1 VIILKIGGGN
11 DINLEGIANDLPG
24 VEEPFIIVHGANAI
38 RDFLAERLQIHRK
51 TVTSVSGYT
60 SVFSDR
66 EIIDLQMMAYAGLR
80 NKRIVELL
88 RQNDIDA
95 VGLSGLDGGVIRGK
109 RNAGIRVR
117 ENGKLKLLRDLSGK
131 PKAVNTSLLDL
142 LMENGYVPVLTM
154 PISDETNTAINSE
167 NDDVVAV
174 LQGVYRAKRVVHLIE
189 APGLLEDPSDPGS
202 VIACLSPRELGERE
216 KSAKGRMRRKLLAIK
231 NLFETGAEEV
241 IIADGRTEHPVQD
254 ALKGHGTLIKSF
266 VGVQGAVFQKSPLAA
281 GASMLLDP
289 LCTAREISDASD
301 LISNHYR
308 ESQHGTHR
316 RHR

>member
-11 DINLEGIANDLPG
+11 DINLEGIANDLRG
-24 VEEPFIIVHGANAI
+24 VEEPFIIVHGANAL
-38 RDFLAERLQIHRK
+38 RDSLAERLQTPKK
-51 TVTSVSGYT
+51 TVTSVSGYS

-131 PKAVNTSLLDL
+131 PKTVNTSLLDL

-189 APGLLEDPSDPGS
+189 APGLLEDPSDPAS
-202 VIACLSPRELGERE
+202 VIACLSPLELGEKE
-216 KSAKGRMRRKLLAIK
+216 KSARGRMKRKLLAIK
-231 NLFETGAEEV
+231 NLFEGGAEEV

-254 ALKGHGTLIKSF
+254 ALKGHGTLIKRFS
-266 VGVQGAVFQKSPLAA
+266 GVQGAAFQKSPLAA
-281 GASMLLDP
+281 G
-289 LCTAREISDASD
+289 
-301 LISNHYR
+301 
-308 ESQHGTHR
+308 GTGER
-316 RHR
+316 L

>member
-1 VIILKIGGGN
+1 MIILKIGGGN
-11 DINLEGIANDLPG
+11 DINLEGIAHDLPG
-24 VEEPFIIVHGANAI
+24 VEEPFIIVHGANAL
-38 RDFLAERLQIHRK
+38 RDSLAERLQIPKK

-88 RQNDIDA
+88 RQNNIDA

-131 PKAVNTSLLDL
+131 PKSVNTSLLNL

-189 APGLLEDPSDPGS
+189 APGLLEDPSDPAS
-202 VIACLSPRELGERE
+202 VIACLSPLELGEKE
-216 KSAKGRMRRKLLAIK
+216 KSAKGRMKRKLLAIK
-231 NLFETGAEEV
+231 NLFEGGAEEV

-266 VGVQGAVFQKSPLAA
+266 SGVQGASPAFFKKA
-281 GASMLLDP
+281 P
-289 LCTAREISDASD
+289 
-301 LISNHYR
+301 
-308 ESQHGTHR
+308 
-316 RHR
+316 